1 MGPPPLKSNFKNF
14 APACTS
20 SRRSLKPPLFQSRRL
35 RDSCRRQGL
44 AVPCRRDE
52 FSKLFLGL
60 SKFFN
65 SRVFNRIAATS
76 RAYKSFSSL
85 VSSLSSSFLSSL
97 PPFVSFAPFLS
108 SWLSFLIEDKWTRQI
123 SFSFL
128 LLLFN
133 STVLYFLFVSS
144 LVKDD
149 TSKWIRKFSPLPFQ
163 FFYRRYTKQN
173 EFDKFLFPLLLF
185 FLPIIQLE
193 RYTSKRIQT
202 NFFFFPSHPFPP
214 IVSTPSPPFSFL
226 VLIHRFSPYREDAHK
241 HEWIRTPG
249 EQLLRPGTVQFR
261 DNVISCCWQPTTA
274 AVSVIRKNVLP
285 SLCQTSSFG

>member
-14 APACTS
+14 ASACTS

-144 LVKDD
+144 LVNDD

-163 FFYRRYTKQN
+163 FFCRRYTKQN

-193 RYTSKRIQT
+193 DTRANEFKQISSSSLPTH
-202 NFFFFPSHPFPP
+202 FPQLYPP
-214 IVSTPSPPFSFL
+214 PPLRFPFSFWYI
-226 VLIHRFSPYREDAHK
+226 VSPLIERMHTSMNEFV
-241 HEWIRTPG
+241 
-249 EQLLRPGTVQFR
+249 RPGNNFYVPGPC
-261 DNVISCCWQPTTA
+261 N
-274 AVSVIRKNVLP
+274 SVIM
-285 SLCQTSSFG
+285 

>member
-85 VSSLSSSFLSSL
+85 VSSLSSFFLLSLHLYHSLLSSL
-97 PPFVSFAPFLS
+97 LDYLS
-108 SWLSFLIEDKWTRQI
+108 LSRI
-123 SFSFL
+123 
-128 LLLFN
+128 
-133 STVLYFLFVSS
+133 
-144 LVKDD
+144 
-149 TSKWIRKFSPLPFQ
+149 
-163 FFYRRYTKQN
+163 N
-173 EFDKFLFPLLLF
+173 ELDKFLFLFSSSFLIQPSFIFFSFRLLSKMTRANEFENFLLF
-185 FLPIIQLE
+185 LFNFSIE
-193 RYTSKRIQT
+193 DTRSKMNSISLFSS
-202 NFFFFPSHPFPP
+202 FFFF
-214 IVSTPSPPFSFL
+214 TNNSF
-226 VLIHRFSPYREDAHK
+226 
-241 HEWIRTPG
+241 
-249 EQLLRPGTVQFR
+249 
-261 DNVISCCWQPTTA
+261 N
-274 AVSVIRKNVLP
+274 
-285 SLCQTSSFG
+285 

>member
-14 APACTS
+14 ASACTS

-144 LVKDD
+144 LVNDD

-163 FFYRRYTKQN
+163 FFCRRYTKQN

-185 FLPIIQLE
+185 FFTNNSIREIHE
-193 RYTSKRIQT
+193 QT
-202 NFFFFPSHPFPP
+202 NSNKFLLLPFPP
-214 IVSTPSPPFSFL
+214 ISPNCIHPLPSVFLSRFDTSFL
-226 VLIHRFSPYREDAHK
+226 PLSRGCTQAWMNSYAR
-241 HEWIRTPG
+241 
-249 EQLLRPGTVQFR
+249 GTTSTSR
-261 DNVISCCWQPTTA
+261 DRAIPW
-274 AVSVIRKNVLP
+274 
-285 SLCQTSSFG
+285 